1 MLLSTPIFSTSSF
14 VFLIPAVSTIFNG
27 MPFIFMYSSIV
38 SLVVPSISLTIAL
51 FSPSIKFKRDDLP
64 TFGFPIIAVL
74 IPSFKILPFSK
85 LFFNFNNFSST
96 LFNVSF
102 IFLFVVSSM
111 SYSG

>member
-1 MLLSTPIFSTSSF
+1 
-14 VFLIPAVSTIFNG
+14 

-38 SLVVPSISLTIAL
+38 SLVVPSMSLTIAL

-64 TFGFPIIAVL
+64 TLGFPIIAVL